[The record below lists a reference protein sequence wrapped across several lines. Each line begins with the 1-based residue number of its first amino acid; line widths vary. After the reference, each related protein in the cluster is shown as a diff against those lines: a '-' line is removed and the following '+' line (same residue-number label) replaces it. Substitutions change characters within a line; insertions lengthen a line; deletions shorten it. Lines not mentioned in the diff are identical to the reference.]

1 VDSRAAGGP
10 CCDSCESEGGSSG
23 LVSGSEPSAAAFLLR
38 KKELPAL
45 MKEFP
50 NFVRLGLAAMI
61 ELTVGDCTAL
71 SMSIDCLR
79 ETYVRRREINRS
91 RKVISY

>member
-1 VDSRAAGGP
+1 
-10 CCDSCESEGGSSG
+10 
-23 LVSGSEPSAAAFLLR
+23 VSGSEPSAAAFLLR

-79 ETYVRRREINRS
+79 KIYGGRRLIDLVR
-91 RKVISY
+91 